1 MSSRQM
7 RRLQDLVDR
16 ATGLD
21 ADDFDDDDAV
31 PRTMQVRKSVHHR
44 QQKKS
49 KKKTGAAASPPP
61 MPTTSAARQVP
72 GTDIVADPPTL
83 SSSTSERPKKGKIDA
98 SKAATSAPAPPP
110 ATSATTDDWEEVS
123 EDEVHT
129 NGSTAKPCSK
139 KAQMEDAVT
148 RAEETAAAAEDA
160 KKRRRAERKKSRRQQ
175 RRQQQAEEEE
185 ALLDAVLARR
195 QNEQVDP
202 ASSNGVGSPVAEH
215 HPAGG
220 PVLVAAS
227 STGTGPSM
235 GGAVAGGNAGE
246 TSFLQLVM
254 ACDANQLDTRLER
267 IRMFGVEAV
276 EDVGDDRTPHRR
288 ADGRVRDTGSV
299 SFFPAHHMT
308 VKFVHSAFATP
319 NRYRWIP
326 YDSLGIFLTTEEARD
341 EWGQAWRAYLLVCS
355 SNAFQ
360 RAQASLEACQERL
373 GGVQDLVDCLA
384 RNRVYHIPTLL
395 QCVYAMEATGESAF
409 AMELLDVA
417 LYQVGVVLRRFTLA
431 GTWVSR
437 QLPCHR
443 SANTLIF
450 QVLQRGVH
458 AALKRGCLRTA
469 YERARCLLSLDP
481 DDPCGMLLLL
491 DYTALR
497 AKRWVWLLEVRHRAL
512 SVRAARR
519 QPRRGA
525 AAESEE
531 ADVKEALAAAGLTLR
546 DAALAEDVLRLP
558 NYAFSWAL
566 AKHFIEREEARQ
578 RSDEVSGGAGR
589 PSKVLRGLTA
599 AQRASLAATP
609 SAVELLSA
617 AVLRFPQAAARLVD
631 GLGGVDVVC
640 GTEGATLSSSSQA
653 SVWQQLVWQAGGHPD
668 SAADAAVHNRLADL
682 FVTRHEEL
690 WKLSECVS
698 LLRHVVRRM
707 LSEPATGVRAADS
720 GDGSEENANE
730 PASVICVGQTRYRNI
745 TRDSVMGASVAP
757 IPADLLEPDA
767 AELAMAQ
774 EAAALGLGAGEDG
787 AQPATVQRVMQLLRG
802 NLETFGENEYVRNLL
817 DEVRRE
823 FHDRI
828 WGGAREGSG
837 DDEAGG
843 EVRDWYDVDESEDRE
858 EQEWYSVASG
868 GSEDADD
875 DVAPSDADEV
885 GEAARQ

>member
-21 ADDFDDDDAV
+21 ADDFDDDAV
-31 PRTMQVRKSVHHR
+31 PRTMQVRKSDHHR
-44 QQKKS
+44 QRKKS
-49 KKKTGAAASPPP
+49 KKTE
-61 MPTTSAARQVP
+61 SAAPHVP
-72 GTDIVADPPTL
+72 GTDILAGPPTL

-98 SKAATSAPAPPP
+98 NEAAPSAPAPPP
-110 ATSATTDDWEEVS
+110 STSVTTDDWKEVS
-123 EDEVHT
+123 EDEDHT
-129 NGSTAKPCSK
+129 NGSTARRNSK
-139 KAQMEDAVT
+139 KTPMEDAAA

-160 KKRRRAERKKSRRQQ
+160 KKRRRAEKKKSRRQQ
-175 RRQQQAEEEE
+175 QRQRQAEEE

-202 ASSNGVGSPVAEH
+202 ASSSGVGSPVAEH
-215 HPAGG
+215 HPGG
-220 PVLVAAS
+220 GSVLVAAS
-227 STGTGPSM
+227 STGTGPST
-235 GGAVAGGNAGE
+235 GGAVTGGGAGE

-254 ACDANQLDTRLER
+254 ACDAHQLDTRLER
-267 IRMFGVEAV
+267 IRMFGAEAV
-276 EDVGDDRTPHRR
+276 EDVGDGRTPHRR

-326 YDSLGIFLTTEEARD
+326 YDSLGIFLTTEEAHD
-341 EWGQAWRAYLLVCS
+341 VWGQVWRAYLLVCS
-355 SNAFQ
+355 SHAFQ

-417 LYQVGVVLRRFTLA
+417 LYQVGVVLRRFALS

-469 YERARCLLSLDP
+469 YERTRCLLSLDP

-512 SVRAARR
+512 AVRAARR

-546 DAALAEDVLRLP
+546 DATLAEDVLCLP

-578 RSDEVSGGAGR
+578 RSDEVSGGACR
-589 PSKVLRGLTA
+589 PSKVLRGLTD

-617 AVLRFPQAAARLVD
+617 AVLRFPQAAVRLVD
-631 GLGGVDVVC
+631 ALGGVDVVC

-653 SVWQQLVWQAGGHPD
+653 SAWQQLMWQADGHPD

-682 FVTRHEEL
+682 FVARHEEL
-690 WKLSECVS
+690 WKLSECIS

-720 GDGSEENANE
+720 GDSSEENANE
-730 PASVICVGQTRYRNI
+730 LSSVTCVGQSRYRNI

-787 AQPATVQRVMQLLRG
+787 AQPATVQRVMQMLRG

-817 DEVRRE
+817 YEVRRE
-823 FHDRI
+823 FQDRI

-843 EVRDWYDVDESEDRE
+843 EQRDWYDVDGSEDKE

-875 DVAPSDADEV
+875 DAAPGDGDEV

>member
-1 MSSRQM
+1 M

-31 PRTMQVRKSVHHR
+31 PRTMQVRKSDHHHR
-44 QQKKS
+44 HKNKS
-49 KKKTGAAASPPP
+49 KKMTEAAASPAPI
-61 MPTTSAARQVP
+61 PTTSAAPQVP
-72 GTDIVADPPTL
+72 GTDILAGPPAL
-83 SSSTSERPKKGKIDA
+83 SSSTSERPKKSKMDA

-123 EDEVHT
+123 EDEEHA
-129 NGSTAKPCSK
+129 NSGTARRSAK
-139 KAQMEDAVT
+139 KAQMEDAAA
-148 RAEETAAAAEDA
+148 RAEETAAAAAAEDA
-160 KKRRRAERKKSRRQQ
+160 KKRRTAERRKSRRQQ
-175 RRQQQAEEEE
+175 QRQRQAEEE

-202 ASSNGVGSPVAEH
+202 ASSSHVGSPVAEH

-220 PVLVAAS
+220 SVLIAAS
-227 STGTGPSM
+227 SAGTGPST
-235 GGAVAGGNAGE
+235 GGAVAGGGAGE
-246 TSFLQLVM
+246 ISFLQLLM
-254 ACDANQLDTRLER
+254 ACDVNQLDTRLER
-267 IRMFGVEAV
+267 IRVFGAEAV
-276 EDVGDDRTPHRR
+276 EDVGDGRTPHRR

-299 SFFPAHHMT
+299 SFFPAHHMS

-326 YDSLGIFLTTEEARD
+326 YDSLGIFLTTEEAHD
-341 EWGQAWRAYLLVCS
+341 VWGQAWRAYLLVCS

-417 LYQVGVVLRRFTLA
+417 LYQVGVVLRRFSLS

-469 YERARCLLSLDP
+469 YERTRCLLSLDP

-512 SVRAARR
+512 AVRAARR
-519 QPRRGA
+519 QPRCGA
-525 AAESEE
+525 AADSEE

-578 RSDEVSGGAGR
+578 RSDEVSGCAGL
-589 PSKVLRGLTA
+589 PSKVLRGLTD

-617 AVLRFPQAAARLVD
+617 AVLRFPQAAVRLLD
-631 GLGGVDVVC
+631 ALGGVDVVC

-653 SVWQQLVWQAGGHPD
+653 SVWQQLMGQADGHPD
-668 SAADAAVHNRLADL
+668 SAADAAVHSRLADL
-682 FVTRHEEL
+682 FVARHEEL

-707 LSEPATGVRAADS
+707 LSEPATDVRASDS
-720 GDGSEENANE
+720 GDGSEETASE
-730 PASVICVGQTRYRNI
+730 PSSVTCGGQSRYRNI

-767 AELAMAQ
+767 AELAMTQ
-774 EAAALGLGAGEDG
+774 EAAVLGLGVGEDG
-787 AQPATVQRVMQLLRG
+787 AQPPAVQRVMQMLRG

-837 DDEAGG
+837 DDETGG
-843 EVRDWYDVDESEDRE
+843 EERDWYDVDESEDKE

-868 GSEDADD
+868 GSEDA
-875 DVAPSDADEV
+875 APGDGDEDAQ
-885 GEAARQ
+885 AAHQ